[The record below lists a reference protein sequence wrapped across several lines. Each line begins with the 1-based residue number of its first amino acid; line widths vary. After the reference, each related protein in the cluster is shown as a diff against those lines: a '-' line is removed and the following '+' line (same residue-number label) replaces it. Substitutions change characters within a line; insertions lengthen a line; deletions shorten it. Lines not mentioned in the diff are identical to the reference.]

1 MLIKRTSLVSGKTH
15 VVEIDVTPDQIT
27 EWKNGASIQDVMPD
41 LSPTDREFLMTGI
54 TDVEWGEAYA

>member
-27 EWKNGASIQDVMPD
+27 EWKNGALIQDVMPD

>member
-15 VVEIDVTPDQIT
+15 IVEIDVTPAQIT
-27 EWKNGASIQDVMPD
+27 EWQNGALIQDVMPD

-54 TDVEWGEAYA
+54 TDVEWGETYA

>member
-15 VVEIDVTPDQIT
+15 IVEIDVTPDQIT
-27 EWKNGASIQDVMPD
+27 EWQNGALIQEVMPD

-54 TDVEWGEAYA
+54 TDAEWGEEFA